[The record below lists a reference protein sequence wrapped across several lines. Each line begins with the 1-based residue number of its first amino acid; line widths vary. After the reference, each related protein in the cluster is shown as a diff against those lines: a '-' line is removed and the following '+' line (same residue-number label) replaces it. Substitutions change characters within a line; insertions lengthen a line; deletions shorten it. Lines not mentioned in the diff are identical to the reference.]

1 MVKKTL
7 LEDRPDWRWWA
18 KIVVAFA
25 VAATTTAS
33 HAEGAP
39 LWISAL
45 RDGVIAVGVIL
56 GIGSAGLSRGR

>member
-1 MVKKTL
+1 MSNKETL
-7 LEDRPDWRWWA
+7 LEEKPDWRFWA

-33 HAEGAP
+33 HADGAP
-39 LWISAL
+39 LWLPAL

-56 GIGSAGLSRGR
+56 GIGSTGLFRR